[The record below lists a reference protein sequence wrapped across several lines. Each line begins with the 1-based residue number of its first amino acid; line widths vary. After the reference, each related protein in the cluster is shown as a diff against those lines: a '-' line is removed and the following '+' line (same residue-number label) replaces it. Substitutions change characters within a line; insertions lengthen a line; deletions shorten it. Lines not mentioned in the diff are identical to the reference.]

1 METKTASHISSG
13 VTTPS
18 ANFMTLFNQPSMG
31 KFLKKAMK
39 VIPGSFGFS
48 LFSYPSFG
56 EPQRP
61 PPFMGIFLLQS
72 GFQQDLTFLL
82 YKLLSTIQSNENK
95 GFLFNSMNYL

>member
-61 PPFMGIFLLQS
+61 PPIYGYFPFTVRFPTRLN
-72 GFQQDLTFLL
+72 FF
-82 YKLLSTIQSNENK
+82 TIQIIIHNTKQRKQRVSI
-95 GFLFNSMNYL
+95 